1 MKSLHIMRKINDLF
15 AREVIADEAL
25 AGAVALLL
33 VQDGVL
39 AKGDFPDETYVC
51 QEDLAARGGES
62 PHVSVNY
69 PGIARLIT
77 ECERVIVW

>member
-1 MKSLHIMRKINDLF
+1 MKSLHIVRKIDDLL

-25 AGAVALLL
+25 TGTVALLL
-33 VQDGVL
+33 IQDGVL

-51 QEDLAARGGES
+51 QEDLAARGGQS
-62 PHVSVNY
+62 PHVLVNY
-69 PGIARLIT
+69 PGIVRLIT